1 MVGPGESP
9 IKAWIAQ
16 DTIAYSQE
24 YNFQLGAT
32 MDKQRKLQLIETSG
46 LDTGIDNVHLWAT
59 MTDSDLWIHVA
70 IPLDVVR
77 TFNHDS
83 AEAFTALKEHIFT
96 ITSYDYV
103 YASPVGYNLSAK
115 RFEAMSPR
123 LVLRVLEFRHYG
135 LYRGLASR
143 HSDKSVRDYRSQK
156 SGHPELYRSIERIE
170 HSNRESAQVSNQAQ
184 LLKQAH
190 SGQASLETLP
200 ELYPHPKTRV
210 SLGSRSGVDA
220 AQVRVGGEREPEGI
234 KQQLPLNGY
243 LRAVNWTLPQFTG
256 PSHWSPRDRTKA
268 ESPATAA
275 PALSAQTVEPHPVA
289 STSKAPTPMSTVQ
302 TASNPAPAVE
312 PGANAD
318 PFQAPVTVLEP
329 VRVPPVDSPP
339 KIPKKE
345 SSKPLA
351 ASSSLSEVISSLK
364 EVEEHF
370 YEDWTP
376 SSHPEHKRRRSASSS
391 ASSSTSIARRHPSSA
406 ATMADDDRMDVDDLH
421 PSEDEKDE
429 SAISSSNA
437 LRSKPLSRAS
447 TCSPQLE
454 ENVKPLTIKIK
465 GKHLELLSR
474 EEGYSQKRARL
485 APDEGPPR
493 KMDAIIAE
501 RVPPLQPAT
510 ERHLG
515 DLSASSFR
523 SSQMPRPGQLPTAT
537 FEPLTP
543 LEDEDDSTQLSGI
556 LPLEMVTQVEGQ
568 PNAGQGQGRRGSFT
582 PTQPESSRPNGR
594 AASSPFTNPPPSLT
608 ATAAIIATSGP
619 TSEASTIRAT
629 RHTSAHPTPIL
640 HDPTPK
646 IFEEDI
652 KPIPTPPTASTTKRA
667 PEPNLAE
674 FFAPAPGVAQVG
686 HMEKDLDWLRLPE
699 GFKAFVPSRPAVV
712 KRWKKEVG

>member
-9 IKAWIAQ
+9 IKAWIAH
-16 DTIAYSQE
+16 DTIAYSRE
-24 YNFQLGAT
+24 YNFRLGAT

-46 LDTGIDNVHLWAT
+46 LATGIDNDHLWAT

-77 TFNHDS
+77 TFNHDN

-96 ITSYDYV
+96 IASYEYV

-123 LVLRVLEFRHYG
+123 LVLRVLEFRYFG
-135 LYRGLASR
+135 LYRGLTSR
-143 HSDKSVRDYRSQK
+143 HADKSVRDYRSEK

-170 HSNRESAQVSNQAQ
+170 HSNRESAQISNQAQ

-210 SLGSRSGVDA
+210 SLGSCSGVDA
-220 AQVRVGGEREPEGI
+220 AQVRVGGEREPGGI
-234 KQQLPLNGY
+234 KQQPPMNGY

-275 PALSAQTVEPHPVA
+275 PAVSAPTVEPHPVG
-289 STSKAPTPMSTVQ
+289 STSKVPAPTSTVQ

-312 PGANAD
+312 PGAKAD
-318 PFQAPVTVLEP
+318 PFPAPMTVVEP

-339 KIPKKE
+339 KFPKKE
-345 SSKPLA
+345 PSKALA
-351 ASSSLSEVISSLK
+351 TSSSLSEVISSLK

-376 SSHPEHKRRRSASSS
+376 SSPPERKRRRTSSSS
-391 ASSSTSIARRHPSSA
+391 ASSSSTSIVRRYPSSA
-406 ATMADDDRMDVDDLH
+406 ATMANDDKMDVEDLH
-421 PSEDEKDE
+421 PSEDEKAA
-429 SAISSSNA
+429 SALSSSSA
-437 LRSKPLSRAS
+437 LRSNPPSRAS
-447 TCSPQLE
+447 SCSSQLE
-454 ENVKPLTIKIK
+454 EDVKPLTIKIK
-465 GKHLELLSR
+465 GKHLEFLCR
-474 EEGYSQKRARL
+474 EEGYSPKRARL
-485 APDEGPPR
+485 AQDEQPPR
-493 KMDAIIAE
+493 KMDTIIAE
-501 RVPPLQPAT
+501 RVLPPRPPT

-515 DLSASSFR
+515 DLSASAFR
-523 SSQMPRPGQLPTAT
+523 SSQMPRPGQMPTAT

-543 LEDEDDSTQLSGI
+543 LEDEGDSTQLSGI

-568 PNAGQGQGRRGSFT
+568 PNAGQGQGRRGSFA

-608 ATAAIIATSGP
+608 ATPTATSIVTSGP

-629 RHTSAHPTPIL
+629 RHTSAHPTL

-646 IFEEDI
+646 IFEKDI
-652 KPIPTPPTASTTKRA
+652 KPIPTPPTALLTERA
-667 PEPNLAE
+667 PQSNLAE
-674 FFAPAPGVAQVG
+674 LLVPAPGVAHVEPVE
-686 HMEKDLDWLRLPE
+686 MDWLRLPD